1 MDGDR
6 DSVKKTLALMAALI
20 MAISVISPAPAEE
33 PVYTVQTAP
42 VMQGNEQTGTMDLRF
57 YSAAPGV
64 AYYGLREY
72 VSYLQ
77 DTELT
82 ITELEGGDRGIVN
95 PNGSAIRV
103 SLSAGTITAPDWA
116 RFQFPAVP
124 YTTMVGVKDSPCCW
138 SYYSDLVFDD
148 APNPV
153 VFDFSRYGIAVY
165 ADKDDVYLPL
175 ALLSTL
181 FADVA
186 LNYVIFNGETVFRL
200 VPDLNNLSGLPDGYY
215 ESGRM
220 KALLTGE
227 TQRQED
233 EIDESY
239 GELCFIL
246 DYLFGHPGVAR
257 LDRAIAE
264 KGLDAA
270 IRELPDGTG
279 EALVNDLHSPDMAVY
294 LSAMTRLF
302 YRLLD
307 DGHTAFSGLTALLS
321 GDNPYLE
328 LKRKIVS
335 DGLESILSNSGTA
348 RREMLMQVRAQR
360 ASAWGEDLYRECG
373 NTAIIRLDSFKTDDA
388 GWEAYY
394 AGTGEIPD
402 DAYGLTWKCLK
413 RASENPNIRSILFDL
428 TQNTG
433 GSGDLLTAV
442 VNLVTGDNC
451 FRGYNVL
458 TGQHE
463 HAVVHND
470 KNLDGVIDEK
480 DDEVKYG
487 FNYGVLTTR
496 LSFSCG
502 NLFPTLMQEHGAV
515 LLGEPSGGGSCSV
528 QTATLTGGA
537 VFMMSGCLWTLRSR
551 DDVSVEEGC
560 HTDLFIERV
569 EPENPTNPD
578 PKFPMGDYSAYYDDE
593 LLDQMISDWFAKQA
607 EAPAA

>member
-1 MDGDR
+1 MVR
-6 DSVKKTLALMAALI
+6 NSMKKIPALIAALI
-20 MAISVISPAPAEE
+20 MATSVISAAPAEE

-42 VMQGNEQTGTMDLRF
+42 VMHGNEQTGTMDLRY
-57 YSAAPGV
+57 YSARPSV

-72 VSYLQ
+72 VSYLLN
-77 DTELT
+77 TELT
-82 ITELEGGDRGIVN
+82 ITELEGGDREIVN

-103 SLSAGTITAPDWA
+103 SPSAGTITAPDWA
-116 RFQFPAVP
+116 SFQFPAVP
-124 YTTMVGVKDSPCCW
+124 YTTMIGVKDSSCRW

-153 VFDFSRYGIAVY
+153 VFDFARYGIAIY
-165 ADKDDVYLPL
+165 ADEDDVYLPL

-181 FADVA
+181 FTDVA
-186 LNYVIFNGETVFRL
+186 LNYVIFNGETVFRPVL
-200 VPDLNNLSGLPDGYY
+200 DLNNLTGLPDGYY
-215 ESGRM
+215 ESSRM
-220 KALLTGE
+220 KALMTGE
-227 TQRQED
+227 AQRQED

-239 GELCFIL
+239 GELCFIM
-246 DYLFGHPGVAR
+246 DYLFGYPGVAQ
-257 LDRAIAE
+257 LDRAMAE

-270 IRELPDGTG
+270 VRELPDGTG
-279 EALVNDLHSPDMAVY
+279 EALINDLHSPDMATY

-302 YRLLD
+302 FQLLN
-307 DGHTAFSGLTALLS
+307 DGHTVFSGLNGLLAGNS
-321 GDNPYLE
+321 PYLE
-328 LKRKIVS
+328 LKTKIVS
-335 DGLESILSNSGTA
+335 EGLEYILSNSSTA
-348 RREMLMQVRAQR
+348 KQAMLTQARAQR

-373 NTAIIRLDSFKTDDA
+373 NTAMIRLDSFETDEA
-388 GWEAYY
+388 GWDAYY

-413 RASENPNIRSILFDL
+413 RASENPNIRNILFDM
-428 TQNTG
+428 TQNLG

-442 VNLVTGDNC
+442 VNLVTGDNS

-502 NLFPTLMQEHGAV
+502 NLFPILMQEHGAV

-528 QTATLTGGA
+528 QTATLTGGT
-537 VFMMSGCLWTLRSR
+537 VFMMSSYLWTLRSR
-551 DDVSVEEGC
+551 EDVSVEEGC

-569 EPENPTNPD
+569 EPENPTNPN
-578 PKFPMGDYSAYYDDE
+578 PKLSMGDYSAYYNDE
-593 LLDQMISDWFAKQA
+593 MLDQMINDWFAEQA